1 MTPLVDQRPGHA
13 PVGAAGIAYRLLRR
27 LPSVLY
33 PGVDRLHKDYSLW
46 SDVQLVRQLRGG
58 RGIVLGTRPGLNLL
72 IAQLNV
78 PGFIA
83 IGQEQ
88 MNLGNHKP
96 RVRRQIARW
105 YPRLDGLVVLTQQ
118 DADAYDELLVG
129 QLPVTVIPNSVRPLG
144 GPPVDPA
151 ARVAVAAGRFGK
163 LGQKGFDLLIP
174 AWALVAKRHPEWR
187 LLIYGDGVLR
197 RRLEGM
203 IEALEL
209 DRRVELP
216 GATGDMGQAMSGASV
231 FVLSSR
237 YEGFPLILL
246 EAMSKGLACVSFDCP
261 TGPREVVHHGEDGL
275 LVPPQDVEKLAEAI
289 IEVIEDEDLRRR
301 LGEAGRAAARRFE
314 MASIGPRWDA
324 LLAAAAVPGRAAS
337 GERDEAALSVPT

>member
-1 MTPLVDQRPGHA
+1 M
-13 PVGAAGIAYRLLRR
+13 
-27 LPSVLY
+27 
-33 PGVDRLHKDYSLW
+33 
-46 SDVQLVRQLRGG
+46 
-58 RGIVLGTRPGLNLL
+58 
-72 IAQLNV
+72 
-78 PGFIA
+78 
-83 IGQEQ
+83 
-88 MNLGNHKP
+88 
-96 RVRRQIARW
+96 
-105 YPRLDGLVVLTQQ
+105 
-118 DADAYDELLVG
+118 
-129 QLPVTVIPNSVRPLG
+129 
-144 GPPVDPA
+144 
-151 ARVAVAAGRFGK
+151 
-163 LGQKGFDLLIP
+163 
-174 AWALVAKRHPEWR
+174 AKRHPEWR

-216 GATGDMGQAMSGASV
+216 RATGDMGQAMSGASV

-261 TGPREVVHHGEDGL
+261 TGPREVVNHGENGL

-337 GERDEAALSVPT
+337 EERDEAALSVPT